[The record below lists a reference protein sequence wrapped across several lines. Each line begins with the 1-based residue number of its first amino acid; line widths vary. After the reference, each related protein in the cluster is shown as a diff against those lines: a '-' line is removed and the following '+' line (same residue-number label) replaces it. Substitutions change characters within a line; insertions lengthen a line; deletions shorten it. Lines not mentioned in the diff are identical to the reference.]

1 MGAQLNIKDAETIRL
16 ARELAD
22 ATGQPVTQAIRH
34 ALERELQRREEEI
47 QETIRQV
54 KEISREFIASIP
66 PEMRGK
72 TSKEWMDAIYDEDGL
87 PK

>member
-16 ARELAD
+16 ARELAE

-34 ALERELQRREEEI
+34 ALERELQRREDEI

-72 TSKEWMDAIYDEDGL
+72 TSKEWMEAIYDEDGL